1 MALKKR
7 ELVISLGQEISL
19 SMMTFSA
26 VTFDSLRILLL
37 MSSVRLAL
45 GKLACNISFKE
56 QQHLSQFDEQTL
68 GYNPQR
74 F

>member
-45 GKLACNISFKE
+45 GKLACNISFEE
-56 QQHLSQFDEQTL
+56 QQHF
-68 GYNPQR
+68 
-74 F
+74 